1 MTGFLRD
8 WISPGNDLQ
17 HPFNAAVVMPTIV
30 CPGIVEALR
39 SIFAQ
44 EFTGRIQILYLLR
57 KSALARAGLA

>member
-8 WISPGNDLQ
+8 WVSPGNDLQ
-17 HPFNAAVVMPTIV
+17 HPCDAAVMMPTIV
-30 CPGIVEALR
+30 RPMIVEALR

-44 EFTGRIQILYLLR
+44 EFTGRIRVLDLLR